1 MNQAVLELINLL
13 GLSDDDILRAL
24 LSVYSPCQP
33 GSIKAAW
40 NNRKNYGPA
49 PSSSEIWSLYERY
62 DFRCIKCGSQYRI
75 SIDHI
80 NDDRFDSD
88 PKNLQVLCQSC
99 NRAKQKIGLKNK
111 DAQVKVYKSLMEL
124 SKTNDSL
131 PNSYQIHKHA
141 NVGKSGGSS
150 MYLVKFLTHRL
161 KQLSL
166 KLK

>member
-1 MNQAVLELINLL
+1 MNKSVLELINLL

-33 GSIKAAW
+33 GSIRQSW
-40 NNRKNYGPA
+40 NNRKNYGPS
-49 PSSSEIWSLYERY
+49 PSSIEIWSIYEKY
-62 DFRCIKCGSQYRI
+62 DFRCAQCRSQYRI

-80 NDDRFDSD
+80 NNDRFDSS

-99 NRAKQKIGLKNK
+99 NRAKQKRGIKNK

-124 SKTNDSL
+124 SKTNDDL

-141 NVGKSGGSS
+141 KIGHSGGAS

-166 KLK
+166 K